1 MLIKNISK
9 RGGGLNFQDW
19 HDYPIGEQLL
29 FRERWDELLTLLG
42 KNHAH
47 IGVSLLFTE
56 LGRLRMG
63 YDQART
69 AIEIVQKIKQYC
81 GEDFPVILRF
91 SLKSYIKD
99 LRQGAVP
106 GETFTELGRDTDEG
120 LQAARIL
127 VDAGYDA
134 LDVGAGTYDSWY
146 RAHPPMYFDKGVYLP
161 FAEQVKQVEGVPAL
175 AEGDTVITAVG
186 MEANHALFD
195 AIRDDYET
203 VLALGDG
210 RRVRNIFG
218 AIWDGYE
225 AARSL

>member
-1 MLIKNISK
+1 MFHGLKKCVCRLANQKYIKAG
-9 RGGGLNFQDW
+9 RGPQLSGLARL
-19 HDYPIGEQLL
+19 PGREQLL

-106 GETFTELGRDTDEG
+106 GETFTELGRDP
-120 LQAARIL
+120 R
-127 VDAGYDA
+127 
-134 LDVGAGTYDSWY
+134 
-146 RAHPPMYFDKGVYLP
+146 
-161 FAEQVKQVEGVPAL
+161 
-175 AEGDTVITAVG
+175 
-186 MEANHALFD
+186 
-195 AIRDDYET
+195 
-203 VLALGDG
+203 
-210 RRVRNIFG
+210 
-218 AIWDGYE
+218 
-225 AARSL
+225 

>member
-19 HDYPIGEQLL
+19 HDYPVGEQLL

-63 YDQART
+63 YD
-69 AIEIVQKIKQYC
+69 
-81 GEDFPVILRF
+81 
-91 SLKSYIKD
+91 
-99 LRQGAVP
+99 
-106 GETFTELGRDTDEG
+106 
-120 LQAARIL
+120 
-127 VDAGYDA
+127 A
-134 LDVGAGTYDSWY
+134 LDVDVGTYDSWY
-146 RAHPPMYFDKGVYLP
+146 RAHPPMNFDKGVYLP

-195 AIRDDYET
+195 AIRDD
-203 VLALGDG
+203 
-210 RRVRNIFG
+210 
-218 AIWDGYE
+218 
-225 AARSL
+225 